1 MSEQTEEPAPG
12 PDTIATAGTND
23 AVAQKDET
31 ASSTAK
37 KLEHGNGTAEGNAS
51 NGAKQAQSGEE
62 TSESALNVQKEEVT
76 SYRGDSKRN
85 FSDQRDRPRN
95 DYHKR
100 QNKSKYDPNAE
111 PVPED
116 AAARAQSIRN
126 LVCCSEGVIDL

>member
-1 MSEQTEEPAPG
+1 MSEQTEESAPG
-12 PDTIATAGTND
+12 PDNIATAGAND

-31 ASSTAK
+31 VSSTAK
-37 KLEHGNGTAEGNAS
+37 KLEHGNGAAEGKAS
-51 NGAKQAQSGEE
+51 NGAKQAESGQE
-62 TSESALNVQKEEVT
+62 TSESALTVQKEEAT
-76 SYRGDSKRN
+76 RYRSDSKRN

-95 DYHKR
+95 DYQKR

-116 AAARAQSIRN
+116 AVARAQSIRN